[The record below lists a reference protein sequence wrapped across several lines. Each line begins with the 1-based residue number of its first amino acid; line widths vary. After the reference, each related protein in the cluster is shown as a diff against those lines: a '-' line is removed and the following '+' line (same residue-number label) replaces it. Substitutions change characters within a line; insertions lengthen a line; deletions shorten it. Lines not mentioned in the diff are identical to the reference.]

1 MSTIGILLAIPE
13 PYGGE
18 LRARRAAYGDPQAAI
33 VPTHV
38 TLLPPT
44 DVDAAA
50 VPDIERHLASIAA
63 RGRPFTMR
71 LRGTGTFRP
80 VSQVV
85 FVQVVQGLLECVE
98 LEAQV
103 RAGVLERALQ
113 FPYHPHVTVAHDLG
127 DEALD
132 AAQADLAD
140 YDAQFPIDGFVL
152 YQQESA
158 GPWRTVRSF
167 PFPSAPRTAAVGSFN
182 VRVPQPD

>member
-18 LRARRAAYGDPQAAI
+18 LRARRAAFGDPQAEI

-44 DVDAAA
+44 EVDAAA
-50 VPDIERHLASIAA
+50 VPAIEDHLAAVA
-63 RGRPFTMR
+63 TRGRPFTMR
-71 LRGTGTFRP
+71 LCGTGTFRP

-85 FVQVVQGLLECVE
+85 FVQIVQGLLECVE
-98 LEAQV
+98 LEARV
-103 RAGVLERALQ
+103 RAGVLERELQ

-132 AAQADLAD
+132 AAQAGLAS
-140 YDAQFPIDGFVL
+140 YDAKFAIEGFGL
-152 YQQESA
+152 YQQEPA
-158 GPWRTVRSF
+158 GGWRTLRSF
-167 PFPSAPRTAAVGSFN
+167 VFPSAAWAAA
-182 VRVPQPD
+182 

>member
-13 PYGGE
+13 PYGSE
-18 LRARRAAYGDPQAAI
+18 LRARRRAYGDPQAEI

-44 DVDAAA
+44 EVDPGSAAQ
-50 VPDIERHLASIAA
+50 IESHLAAIAA
-63 RGRPFTMR
+63 RGRPFRMR

-85 FVQVVQGLLECVE
+85 FVRVERGLPECVE

-103 RAGVLERALQ
+103 RAGVLERDLQ

-127 DEALD
+127 EATLD
-132 AAQADLAD
+132 AAQRDLAD
-140 YDAQFPIDGFVL
+140 FEAEFDVSGFGL
-152 YQQESA
+152 YQLEPE
-158 GPWRTVRSF
+158 GVWRAVRVF
-167 PFPSAPRTAAVGSFN
+167 AFPSA
-182 VRVPQPD
+182 VRVAA

>member
-1 MSTIGILLAIPE
+1 MTTIGILLAIPE

-18 LRARRAAYGDPQAAI
+18 LRARRAAYGDPQAQT

-44 DVDAAA
+44 EVDPRS
-50 VPDIERHLASIAA
+50 VPRIEAHLAAIAA
-63 RGRPFTMR
+63 RGRPFAMR

-85 FVQVVQGLLECVE
+85 FVQVDRGLLECVE

-103 RAGVLERALQ
+103 RAGVLERELQ

-127 DEALD
+127 PDALD
-132 AAQADLAD
+132 AAQADLTGYEAE
-140 YDAQFPIDGFVL
+140 FEISGFGL
-152 YQQESA
+152 YQLEA
-158 GPWRTVRSF
+158 EGAWRAVRTF
-167 PFPSAPRTAAVGSFN
+167 PFPAPVRAAA
-182 VRVPQPD
+182 